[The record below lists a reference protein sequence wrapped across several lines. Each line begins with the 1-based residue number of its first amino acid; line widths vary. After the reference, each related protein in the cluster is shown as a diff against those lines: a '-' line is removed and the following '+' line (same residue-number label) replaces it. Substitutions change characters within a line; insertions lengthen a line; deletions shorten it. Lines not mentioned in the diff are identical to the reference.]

1 MTLIR
6 KRWFNDDRP
15 LLYKLGSNALRRLS
29 TAAGNL

>member
-15 LLYKLGSNALRRLS
+15 MLYKLGGNALRRLFNS
-29 TAAGNL
+29 YR